1 MMADMGIHKRH
12 DASGRICLRWHV
24 NCLFLRLSQ
33 VCNAVVCSRPQAGKM
48 ATQRAQ
54 SVTEDATHGVPGMS
68 IPAGAQSDSASKN
81 VNAEDFSDNIGQAI
95 GIPAAE
101 MSTNV
106 RSAMVRLL
114 DELERLRLE
123 LGETRSRIE
132 YLERLADQD
141 ALAPVANRRAFM
153 RELGRSIAYSA
164 RHNVPSAVVYF
175 DLNKMKQINDKYGH
189 ARGDAALLHVA
200 NTLLK
205 RVRNS
210 DLIGRLGGDEFGL
223 IMPNSDEEGAMAKA
237 TRIVE
242 EICTTPI
249 MAEGRPVVVDGQH
262 IFVSV
267 SYGVHSF
274 VKGDD
279 ATSALAKADKAMY
292 VHKRRGAAA

>member
-1 MMADMGIHKRH
+1 
-12 DASGRICLRWHV
+12 
-24 NCLFLRLSQ
+24 
-33 VCNAVVCSRPQAGKM
+33 M

-54 SVTEDATHGVPGMS
+54 SVTTSETHEAAGMQ
-68 IPAGAQSDSASKN
+68 IPAAARLDSALDEAKT
-81 VNAEDFSDNIGQAI
+81 DDYSDNIAQAI

-101 MSTNV
+101 MSSNV

-132 YLERLADQD
+132 HLERLADQD

-164 RHNVPSAVVYF
+164 RHDVPSAVVYF
-175 DLNKMKQINDKYGH
+175 DLNKMKQINDRFGH

-223 IMPNSDEEGAMAKA
+223 IMPNSDETGAMAKA
-237 TRIVE
+237 ARIVE
-242 EICTTPI
+242 EICSTPI
-249 MAEGRPVVVDGQH
+249 MAEGRPVVIDGEH
-262 IFVSV
+262 IFISV
-267 SYGVHSF
+267 SYGVHGF
-274 VKGDD
+274 VEDD
-279 ATSALAKADKAMY
+279 DETSALAKADKAMY
-292 VHKRRGAAA
+292 VHKRRGAAAA

>member
-1 MMADMGIHKRH
+1 MMVSGTHETAGLAISPVTHANLPADE
-12 DASGRICLRWHV
+12 A
-24 NCLFLRLSQ
+24 
-33 VCNAVVCSRPQAGKM
+33 AAP
-48 ATQRAQ
+48 
-54 SVTEDATHGVPGMS
+54 
-68 IPAGAQSDSASKN
+68 DS
-81 VNAEDFSDNIGQAI
+81 SDNIAHAI

-101 MSTNV
+101 MSSNV

-164 RHNVPSAVVYF
+164 RHDVPSAVVYF
-175 DLNKMKQINDKYGH
+175 DLNKMKQINDRYGH
-189 ARGDAALLHVA
+189 ARGDSALLHVA

-223 IMPNSDEEGAMAKA
+223 IMPNSDEIGAMAKA
-237 TRIVE
+237 ARIVE

-249 MAEGRPVVVDGQH
+249 MAEGRPVVIDGEH
-262 IFVSV
+262 IFISV

>member
-1 MMADMGIHKRH
+1 MCQM
-12 DASGRICLRWHV
+12 
-24 NCLFLRLSQ
+24 
-33 VCNAVVCSRPQAGKM
+33 
-48 ATQRAQ
+48 
-54 SVTEDATHGVPGMS
+54 
-68 IPAGAQSDSASKN
+68 PAGRRAGLIRRWKN
-81 VNAEDFSDNIGQAI
+81 AKAEDFSDNIGQAI

-141 ALAPVANRRAFM
+141 ALWPRSPTGARSS

-164 RHNVPSAVVYF
+164 RHDVPSAVVYF
-175 DLNKMKQINDKYGH
+175 RPQQDEADQRSSYGH

-223 IMPNSDEEGAMAKA
+223 IMPNSDEDGRHGQGC

-249 MAEGRPVVVDGQH
+249 MAEGRPVVDRRRA
-262 IFVSV
+262 
-267 SYGVHSF
+267 YLRLGVLWR
-274 VKGDD
+274 
-279 ATSALAKADKAMY
+279 A
-292 VHKRRGAAA
+292 

>member
-1 MMADMGIHKRH
+1 M
-12 DASGRICLRWHV
+12 
-24 NCLFLRLSQ
+24 
-33 VCNAVVCSRPQAGKM
+33 
-48 ATQRAQ
+48 T
-54 SVTEDATHGVPGMS
+54 
-68 IPAGAQSDSASKN
+68 
-81 VNAEDFSDNIGQAI
+81 
-95 GIPAAE
+95 
-101 MSTNV
+101 
-106 RSAMVRLL
+106 RLL
-114 DELERLRLE
+114 DELERLRME

-153 RELGRSIAYSA
+153 RELGRSIPYSA
-164 RHNVPSAVVYF
+164 RHDVPSAVVYF
-175 DLNKMKQINDKYGH
+175 DLNKMKQINDRYGH

-223 IMPNSDEEGAMAKA
+223 IMPNSDEANAMAKA
-237 TRIVE
+237 GRIVD
-242 EICTTPI
+242 EICSTPI
-249 MAEGRPVVVDGQH
+249 MAERRPVVIDGEH
-262 IFVSV
+262 IYVSV
-267 SYGVHSF
+267 SFGVHCF